1 MTTAFIKNGAPNFGR
16 GASGPANYSVVVVV
30 VFSVAS
36 PVVVVSAVVSPVVV
50 VLPVVSVVV
59 ADTSTVSLTV
69 VVVSVVSLSDTV
81 GGSTEQVPYAVAMT
95 STPPTTLT

>member
-1 MTTAFIKNGAPNFGR
+1 MTTAFIKNGAPDFGR
-16 GASGPANYSVVVVV
+16 GAIGHANYSVVVVV
-30 VFSVAS
+30 VFSVVS
-36 PVVVVSAVVSPVVV
+36 PVVSPVVV
-50 VLPVVSVVV
+50 VLPVVSLVV